1 MDFLIDGKERIGF
14 LICIITGLIVLL
26 FGLLFS
32 KVDLP
37 IIVSEKLVEY
47 NENWIVSVGSF
58 SSDTIRLPAF
68 VDIAEQGDTLVLRKQ
83 LPKKIENDTYLFFRA
98 SHQKVKAVIDGKEIY
113 RFGWDE
119 KLFFGKS
126 PACAWILV
134 PILKEQ
140 AGEEL
145 QIELTGVYTPY
156 AGRVNGFFMGDK
168 SSILSY
174 IVTNRIGSIFICATL
189 LILGFGMLVVAIIL
203 RRGKVTKSLFRL
215 AVLSMLVGVWSTC
228 TVNVLQVLFEDVY
241 TLLNLEFLTFS
252 LLLPTML
259 WFLDSFDHYKN
270 RKAMQL
276 FFWSSLIVAV
286 SINLLQFFNLAD
298 YMETLSVHHILMGI
312 FITYLAVDAMKAFFK
327 RQASREVRILIV
339 SVIMIVFLSGLDLL
353 KFYFYITI
361 DDGFFTRIGMLL
373 FIIIW
378 ASEIIQNMSKL
389 IVKMT
394 QTQLLEILAY
404 QDQMTGLKNR
414 SAFEEKMQE
423 YRQDDMGEVYIIEFD
438 MNDLKIIN
446 DNCGHAIGDQ
456 VIKGIAD
463 LIKKEFKDSGMGY
476 RIGGDE
482 FCVIVPKTPM
492 INEEFIVKKIV
503 DVKEGLH
510 TFGED
515 LNLKLSLASGFSET
529 TGQENIDSVYRQA
542 DRQMYAD
549 KQQMKSNI
557 IDSRK
562 YDFSARVN

>member
-1 MDFLIDGKERIGF
+1 MDFLIDGKEKIGF
-14 LICIITGLIVLL
+14 LICIITGLFVLL
-26 FGLLFS
+26 FGLFFS

-37 IIVSEKLVEY
+37 TIASEKLTEY

-58 SSDTIRLPAF
+58 SGENIRLPAF
-68 VDIAEQGDTLVLRKQ
+68 LDTAEQGDTLVLRKL

-98 SHQKVKAVIDGKEIY
+98 SHQKVKAYIDGKEIY

-119 KLFFGKS
+119 KLFYGKS

-140 AGEEL
+140 AGEAL

-156 AGRVNGFFMGDK
+156 AGRVNGFFIGDK
-168 SSILSY
+168 SSILTY
-174 IVTNRIGSIFICATL
+174 LVTNRIGSIFICAAL
-189 LILGFGMLVVAIIL
+189 LILGFGMLVVAFIL
-203 RRGKVTKSLFRL
+203 RSGKATKSLFRL
-215 AVLSMLVGVWSTC
+215 AVLSMLVGVWSAC
-228 TVNVLQVLFEDVY
+228 TANVLQVLFEDVY

-252 LLLPTML
+252 LLLPTTL
-259 WFLDSFDHYKN
+259 WFLDSFDYYKD
-270 RKAMQL
+270 RKVMHL
-276 FFWSSLIVAV
+276 FFWSSVIVAV
-286 SINLLQFFNLAD
+286 GIHLLQFFNLAD
-298 YMETLSVHHILMGI
+298 YMETVSVHHILMGI
-312 FITYLAVDAMKAFFK
+312 FITYLAIDAMKALFRK
-327 RQASREVRILIV
+327 RASREVRILTV

-423 YRQDDMGEVYIIEFD
+423 CRENDMGEVYIIEFD
-438 MNDLKIIN
+438 MNDLKMIN

-463 LIKKEFKDSGMGY
+463 KLKKEFEENGISY

-492 INEEFIVKKIV
+492 VNEEFIMEKIV
-503 DVKEGLH
+503 RVKAAVH
-510 TFGED
+510 TFGEE
-515 LNLKLSLASGFSET
+515 LNLNLSLASGFSET
-529 TGQENIDSVYRQA
+529 TGKDDDIDAVYRQA
-542 DRQMYAD
+542 DKRMYTD
-549 KQQMKSNI
+549 KQQMKS
-557 IDSRK
+557 D
-562 YDFSARVN
+562 AE